1 MMENCGGE
9 DVVNLLLDKCA
20 AICEICS
27 EDSGTDYVKF
37 NLKKKAYVFVKSAS
51 VNLTFIGPCIILV
64 AE

>member
-37 NLKKKAYVFVKSAS
+37 NLKKKGVRFCEICFCKSYVYWAVHH
-51 VNLTFIGPCIILV
+51 IGS
-64 AE
+64 